1 MEFVVKSKDGRSVV
15 CKIEVAQGFFIGM
28 FEYSRCSSVYVYGSD
43 MFLLLYEILNYRGY
57 AESTSQKI
65 VFIVDN

>member
-28 FEYSRCSSVYVYGSD
+28 FEYSLCSSVYVYGSD
-43 MFLLLYEILNYRGY
+43 MFLLLYEILNY
-57 AESTSQKI
+57 
-65 VFIVDN
+65 